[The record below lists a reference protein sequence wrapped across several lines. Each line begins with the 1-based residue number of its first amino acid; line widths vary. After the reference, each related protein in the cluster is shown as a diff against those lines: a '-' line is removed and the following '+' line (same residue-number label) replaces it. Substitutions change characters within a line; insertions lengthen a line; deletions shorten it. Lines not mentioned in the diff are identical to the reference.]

1 MSRLRIDPFPV
12 FGYCE
17 WFYCESFRSC
27 PLVYIRMRFCWVY
40 IRNDFMCYRV
50 GVALEDNS
58 NNFTKVVI
66 PIFTSTSS
74 VWNGIP
80 VISYLYELYQSFTF
94 YSFSWAHSGIL
105 LWFYFAF
112 PWLSPFSYV
121 YCHLNVHFL
130 CVTVQD
136 LRTF

>member
-1 MSRLRIDPFPV
+1 
-12 FGYCE
+12 
-17 WFYCESFRSC
+17 
-27 PLVYIRMRFCWVY
+27 
-40 IRNDFMCYRV
+40 MCYRV

-94 YSFSWAHSGIL
+94 YPFSWAHSGIL

-136 LRTF
+136 LHTF